1 MSLNKPFRFL
11 NDLEDVLTSYN
22 EGQKENSQNNNLILS
37 GIPRTGKGQV
47 SGWGKEHGMAGDHV
61 KLFEV
66 HASKISHL
74 AEILQFLFP
83 NGFFLNR
90 DSRGVIESVQNE
102 LKKGSYTDPVTSK
115 QEIRDLLKLHDE
127 GSPPERIEKLEEL
140 IGSEENYSL
149 KQRLN
154 EALQKQKEIQARL
167 KQTHK
172 WCYTNGDAPDTFRE
186 NYTDGLND
194 AFTAKVF
201 TPISKGMPTGDV
213 PDFFEPFAVPVDDF
227 ERYEQLKWSLQ
238 IIHPDRFDQY
248 KDFYGRVVDVGDTS
262 FEDLKN
268 VDELKKSDHFVTK
281 EYGDG
286 EEFQVTRVRNEKNI
300 KEKFQRDWDGTFTE
314 GVVCS
319 SSFDYKLRPRL
330 KEAML
335 SDEPDV
341 VALYTGF
348 ISDETLRKFVMVYFM
363 ETMFDIVRN
372 LSGDELKKLD
382 KQFIASLIEAQE
394 VVKKSTKSNS
404 LNNADRVFNRFIWE
418 AMNDSGHYNFNF
430 WFDTKP
436 SETHPNLLSKTSK
449 RVITR
454 MNKESVRSWYSGSGP
469 RDSIL
474 KAFQSTDYRKL
485 DKSYPEFGYGF
496 IYDDD
501 VVDWEDRYGVKKYGH
516 RLPCPRMCVQD
527 PVDQIS
533 NSDWSFFTEELGFDS
548 MRFKEFQDALFK
560 EDWEANAE
568 PYVEE
573 RKRQAEKEAEE
584 EAEEEQTRKQ
594 MLQNLACEKLRSRVN
609 ELGEVPSTWTSHAK
623 QILEDLHDEGLA
635 EEWEHHRNVMDAT
648 LDLRKDLEENFE
660 AGDGVDGV
668 DVYEVKDE
676 IKRIEK
682 NGVPVFINEN
692 LASKSKKRRMA
703 KRFILENYDV
713 GEDGAEELAEE
724 ATDEAILDLQMDE
737 VIDSNLRPVDEY
749 AEDPENYWS
758 YLGEDSSSD
767 DSSQASSDD
776 EASTDDVDSQEDGC
790 AEDHTEYEFV
800 RVTSEIPEFRG
811 TDLDVYGPFEED
823 KVVEV
828 PADNA
833 EILVNRDNAE
843 YVDGGEASTDSQE
856 EEEEGDVDD
865 DLLVPESDWLCT
877 CGTWNEEDRLVCLK
891 CTKSYEEVEEE
902 TESS

>member
-1 MSLNKPFRFL
+1 MALDTPFRFL
-11 NDLEDVLTSYN
+11 NDLDDVLTSYN
-22 EGQKENSQNNNLILS
+22 EGQKENSQNNNLILP
-37 GIPRTGKGQV
+37 GMPRTGKGQV
-47 SGWGKEHGMAGDHV
+47 SGWAKEHGMAGDHV

-66 HASKISHL
+66 HCSKISHL
-74 AEILQFLFP
+74 AEVFQFLFP

-90 DSRGVIESVQNE
+90 KSREIVESVHSE
-102 LKKGSYTDPVTSK
+102 LKRESYSDPVLSLK
-115 QEIRDLLKLHDE
+115 EVKELLDLHE
-127 GSPPERIEKLEEL
+127 NGSPPERIEKFDEFLEK
-140 IGSEENYSL
+140 EENYSL
-149 KQRLN
+149 RQRLK
-154 EALQKQKEIQARL
+154 EARGKQVEIRDRLQ
-167 KQTHK
+167 QTHK
-172 WCYTNGDAPDTFRE
+172 WCYTNPDVPDAFRG
-186 NYTDGLND
+186 NYTDSLND
-194 AFTAKVF
+194 KFSIKVF
-201 TPISKGMPTGDV
+201 TPITKNMPTGEV
-213 PDFFEPFAVPVDDF
+213 PDFFEPFGVPVDDF
-227 ERYEQLKWSLQ
+227 ERFEQLKWSLR

-248 KDFYGRVVDVGDTS
+248 KDFYGRVVEVGDTS

-268 VDELKKSDHFVTK
+268 VDELQESDHFVTK

-319 SSFDYKLRPRL
+319 SSFDYNLRPRL

-341 VALYTGF
+341 VTLYTGF

-404 LNNADRVFNRFIWE
+404 LSNADRVFNRFIWE

-436 SETHPNLLSKTSK
+436 SETHSNLLSKTSK
-449 RVITR
+449 RIITR
-454 MNKESVRSWYSGSGP
+454 MNKENVRSWYSGNT
-469 RDSIL
+469 RDEIL
-474 KAFQSTDYRKL
+474 KGFTSPGYRKL
-485 DKSYPEFGYGF
+485 DGSYPEFGYGF
-496 IYDDD
+496 IYDDE
-501 VVDWEDRYGVKKYGH
+501 VVEWTDSYGVKKYGH

-533 NSDWSFFTEELGFDS
+533 NSDWRFFTEELGFDS
-548 MRFKEFQDALFK
+548 MRFQEYQDALFK

-573 RKRQAEKEAEE
+573 RKRQAEE
-584 EAEEEQTRKQ
+584 EAEEEENAEQTRKE

-623 QILEDLHDEGLA
+623 QILEELHDEGMA
-635 EEWEHHRNVMDAT
+635 EEWDHHRNVMDAT

-660 AGDGVDGV
+660 SGDGVAGI
-668 DVYEVKDE
+668 DVYQVKDE
-676 IKRIEK
+676 IKEIER

-692 LASKSKKRRMA
+692 LASRDKKQRVV
-703 KRFILENYDV
+703 KRYILRNYDDI
-713 GEDGAEELAEE
+713 GEDAAEELAEE
-724 ATDEAILDLQMDE
+724 ATGEAILDLQMDE
-737 VIDSNLRPVDEY
+737 VINSNFRPMGEY
-749 AEDPENYWS
+749 AEDPKKYWD
-758 YLGEDSSSD
+758 YLGVDPD
-767 DSSQASSDD
+767 
-776 EASTDDVDSQEDGC
+776 DDVDEDSGGGVDKESE
-790 AEDHTEYEFV
+790 ASADESEDDEEARDDVEYV
-800 RVTSEIPEFRG
+800 SVKIDSSVPEIRG
-811 TDLDVYGPFEED
+811 TDLEVYGPFEDGE
-823 KVVEV
+823 VVEI

-843 YVDGGEASTDSQE
+843 FVDTGSEKE
-856 EEEEGDVDD
+856 VEEG
-865 DLLVPESDWLCT
+865 PEAPGEEWVCT
-877 CGTWNEEDRLVCLK
+877 CGKLNGTECGVCQNPKCLK
-891 CTKSYEEVEEE
+891 PYEEVEEK
-902 TESS
+902 SD